1 MTTRRKKS
9 FNTSCQEQVYFK
21 VAGILDEL
29 VDEHYDDVEHCDFYI
44 KYGSTLLEIAVEPC
58 LDDNA
63 VIKIRAFCVQGVDPS
78 HELMGELL
86 RLNSTIPLGAFSVV
100 DDNIYFSHSFLGRDL
115 VAEQLIA
122 SLNSVATIAD
132 EYDEWIVERYGG
144 STALDRMRGTS
155 PQKTH

>member
-1 MTTRRKKS
+1 MTSRRKTTFHS
-9 FNTSCQEQVYFK
+9 PCQEQVYRK
-21 VAGILDEL
+21 VADILDEL
-29 VDEHYDDVEHCDFYI
+29 VDEHYDDVKHCDFYI
-44 KYGSTLLEIAVEPC
+44 KYGTTLLEIGIEPI

-63 VIKIRAFCVQGVDPS
+63 VIKIRAFCVQGVDATP
-78 HELMGELL
+78 ELMSELL

-100 DDNIYFSHSFLGRDL
+100 DDNIYFSHAFLGRDL

-122 SLNSVATIAD
+122 SLNSVASIAD

-144 STALDRMRGTS
+144 STAIDRMRGSS

>member
-1 MTTRRKKS
+1 MTPRKPKT
-9 FNTSCQEQVYFK
+9 FHTSCQEQVYRT

-29 VDEHYDDVEHCDFYI
+29 VDEHFDDVEHCDFYI
-44 KYGSTLLEIAVEPC
+44 KYGSTLLEISVDPYLE
-58 LDDNA
+58 DNA
-63 VIKIRAFCVQGVDPS
+63 VIKIRAFCVQGVDPTR
-78 HELMGELL
+78 ELMGELL

-100 DDNIYFSHSFLGRDL
+100 DDNIYFHHSFLGRDL

-122 SLNSVATIAD
+122 SLNSVASIAD

-144 STALDRMRGTS
+144 ATALDRMRAAS

>member
-1 MTTRRKKS
+1 MKSRRKTT
-9 FNTSCQEQVYFK
+9 FNSSCQEQVYRK
-21 VAGILDEL
+21 VADILDEL

-44 KYGSTLLEIAVEPC
+44 KYGSTLLEIGVDPILE
-58 LDDNA
+58 DNA
-63 VIKIRAFCVQGVDPS
+63 VIKIRAFCVQGVEPS
-78 HELMGELL
+78 RDLMCELL

-100 DDNIYFSHSFLGRDL
+100 DDNIYFSHAFLGRDL

-122 SLNSVATIAD
+122 SLNSVASIAD

>member
-1 MTTRRKKS
+1 MKPRRKTT
-9 FNTSCQEQVYFK
+9 FNSSCQEQVYRK
-21 VAGILDEL
+21 VADILDEL

-44 KYGSTLLEIAVEPC
+44 KYGSTLLEIGIDPILE
-58 LDDNA
+58 DNA
-63 VIKIRAFCVQGVDPS
+63 VIKIRAFCVQGVEPS
-78 HELMGELL
+78 RELMTELL

-100 DDNIYFSHSFLGRDL
+100 DDNIYFSHAFLGRDL

-122 SLNSVATIAD
+122 SLNSVASIAD